1 MSSPNYAAL
10 FSEALADVDTGV
22 RHPCG
27 TTADC
32 RAMGGCP
39 RCYQGVM
46 RGRVDVARVDVFT
59 KAGLVRLTMD
69 TGCGRAE
76 PCVVSFKVP
85 LTIHGKGE

>member
-10 FSEALADVDTGV
+10 FSEALADVDAGV

-39 RCYQGVM
+39 RCYQALM
-46 RGRVDVARVDVFT
+46 RGSVDVARVDVFP
-59 KAGLVRLTMD
+59 KAGIVRLTMD
-69 TGCGRAE
+69 AGCGKPDA
-76 PCVVSFKVP
+76 CVVSFNVP
-85 LTIHGKGE
+85 LAIHR